1 MLALAKRLD
10 TLRADTPALRG
21 QLQTDITVVNMS
33 DNGQAPA
40 TKEDLAK
47 LRDELLEVTGKL
59 VAESETRLLEV
70 TGKLVTES
78 ETRLLEAMGKLVY
91 ESETRLLEAMGK
103 LVYESETR
111 LLKAFYGFAES
122 NRREISDL
130 TRSDSSLR
138 ERLDT
143 IENRVLQIEKRLNF
157 PQPPSP
163 ASS

>member
-1 MLALAKRLD
+1 MRGGYL
-10 TLRADTPALRG
+10 ALRG
-21 QLQTDITVVNMS
+21 LLQTDITVVNMS
-33 DNGQAPA
+33 DNGQVPA

-59 VAESETRLLEV
+59 VT
-70 TGKLVTES
+70 
-78 ETRLLEAMGKLVY
+78 

>member
-1 MLALAKRLD
+1 
-10 TLRADTPALRG
+10 
-21 QLQTDITVVNMS
+21 MS

-47 LRDELLEVTGKL
+47 LRDELLEVTG
-59 VAESETRLLEV
+59 R
-70 TGKLVTES
+70 LVTES
-78 ETRLLEAMGKLVY
+78 ETRLLE
-91 ESETRLLEAMGK
+91 
-103 LVYESETR
+103 
-111 LLKAFYGFAES
+111 AFYGFAES

>member
-1 MLALAKRLD
+1 
-10 TLRADTPALRG
+10 
-21 QLQTDITVVNMS
+21 MS
-33 DNGQAPA
+33 DNGQVPA

-59 VAESETRLLEV
+59 VT
-70 TGKLVTES
+70 
-78 ETRLLEAMGKLVY
+78 